1 MKKDYRCIYLILN
14 FLIVACSPQDQ
25 IKQEADLI
33 LTNAR
38 VYTMQW
44 QEPSIEGELS
54 PEAPN
59 NEGWRPDA
67 EAIVIKNNLITYVG
81 KTREALN
88 YQSDETRI
96 IDLAGATIIP
106 GLVDSHTHI
115 FGVGAALER
124 VNLIGVLTEEEL
136 VERVLQR
143 AKTTPKG
150 SWIIGRGWDEGAWAN
165 RYPDKNLLSKLIPDH
180 PVFLSSLHSFAGL
193 VNQKA
198 LDIVGVT
205 SNTKVPVGGE
215 IRLGPDGEPNGLFLN
230 RAVPVIRDAIP
241 APSNKAMKARALAG
255 LNQMAK
261 DGFVAVH
268 DAGLNSSMMLALE
281 QLEAENL
288 LPIKVYAMLSLRDED
303 LMEKWIGKGPDK
315 DLDSMLVTRSVKAYY
330 DGALG
335 SRGARLLFDYS
346 DQPGHRGIS
355 GDGYGFNEK
364 LMSRAMKEG
373 FQVAIHAIGDA
384 GNREAIDILEKIFD
398 EDPFT
403 RSNRHRIEH
412 AQILH
417 PDDMPRLNQLD
428 IIASM
433 EPAHAVEDKTWAEER
448 LGSDRIKGAYAW
460 RSIRRSGARLTF
472 NSDNPG
478 SDHNIFYGLHSA
490 ITRQD
495 KSAQP
500 EGGWFKEQSVN
511 IDEAVRAYTSWSAYA
526 SFREGLT
533 GVIEE
538 GKWADLSIMNVD
550 PFMISDDSPIDLL
563 DGEILMTI
571 VNGIIVYEK

>member
-1 MKKDYRCIYLILN
+1 
-14 FLIVACSPQDQ
+14 
-25 IKQEADLI
+25 
-33 LTNAR
+33 
-38 VYTMQW
+38 MQW

-335 SRGARLLFDYS
+335 VKRG
-346 DQPGHRGIS
+346 
-355 GDGYGFNEK
+355 K
-364 LMSRAMKEG
+364 
-373 FQVAIHAIGDA
+373 V
-384 GNREAIDILEKIFD
+384 
-398 EDPFT
+398 
-403 RSNRHRIEH
+403 
-412 AQILH
+412 
-417 PDDMPRLNQLD
+417 
-428 IIASM
+428 II
-433 EPAHAVEDKTWAEER
+433 
-448 LGSDRIKGAYAW
+448 
-460 RSIRRSGARLTF
+460 
-472 NSDNPG
+472 
-478 SDHNIFYGLHSA
+478 
-490 ITRQD
+490 
-495 KSAQP
+495 
-500 EGGWFKEQSVN
+500 
-511 IDEAVRAYTSWSAYA
+511 
-526 SFREGLT
+526 
-533 GVIEE
+533 
-538 GKWADLSIMNVD
+538 
-550 PFMISDDSPIDLL
+550 
-563 DGEILMTI
+563 
-571 VNGIIVYEK
+571 